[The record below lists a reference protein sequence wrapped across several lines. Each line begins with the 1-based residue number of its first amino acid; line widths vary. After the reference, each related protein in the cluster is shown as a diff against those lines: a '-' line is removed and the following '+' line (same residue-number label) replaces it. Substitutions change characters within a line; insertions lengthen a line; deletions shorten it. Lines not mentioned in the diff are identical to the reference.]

1 MAHHH
6 HHHMPNRGVVL
17 LDGQAL
23 AYSIEKDLKNKI
35 QIITVQ
41 VHKRPKLAVILVGK
55 DPASITYVNMK
66 IKACERVG
74 MDFDLKTLQ
83 ENVTE
88 AELLS
93 LIKDYNTDQ
102 NISGVLVQLPL
113 PRHIDS
119 KMVLEAI
126 DPSKD
131 VDGFHPLNIGKLCTQ
146 KESFLPATPMGVMR
160 LLKHYHIEIK
170 GKDVAIIG
178 ASNIIGKPLSM
189 LMLNA
194 GASVSVCHILTKDI
208 SFYTQNADIVCVGVG
223 KPDLIK
229 ASMLKKGAV
238 VVDIGINH
246 LNDGRI
252 VGDVDFTNAQKVAGF
267 ITPVPKGVGP
277 MTIVSLL
284 ENTLIAFE
292 KQQRKGF

>member
-1 MAHHH
+1 MG
-6 HHHMPNRGVVL
+6 MPNRGVVL

-23 AYSIEKDLKNKI
+23 AYDIEKDLKNKI
-35 QIITVQ
+35 QTITAQ
-41 VHKRPKLAVILVGK
+41 THKSPKLAVILVGK

-66 IKACERVG
+66 IKACQRVG

-83 ENVTE
+83 EDITE

-113 PRHIDS
+113 PRHIDT
-119 KMVLEAI
+119 KMILEAI
-126 DPSKD
+126 DPNKD

>member
-1 MAHHH
+1 
-6 HHHMPNRGVVL
+6 MPNRGVVL

-23 AYSIEKDLKNKI
+23 AYDIEKDLKNKI
-35 QIITVQ
+35 QIISAQT
-41 VHKRPKLAVILVGK
+41 HKSPKLAVILVGK

-83 ENVTE
+83 ENITE
-88 AELLS
+88 ADLLS

-102 NISGVLVQLPL
+102 SISGVLVQLPL
-113 PRHIDS
+113 PKHIDT

-170 GKDVAIIG
+170 GKDVAVIG

-252 VGDVDFTNAQKVAGF
+252 VGDVDFNNAQKVAGF

>member
-1 MAHHH
+1 
-6 HHHMPNRGVVL
+6 MPNRGVVL

-23 AYSIEKDLKNKI
+23 AYDIEKDLKNKI
-35 QIITVQ
+35 QTITAQ
-41 VHKRPKLAVILVGK
+41 THKSPKLAVILVGK

-66 IKACERVG
+66 IKACQRVG

-83 ENVTE
+83 EDITE

-113 PRHIDS
+113 PRHIDT
-119 KMVLEAI
+119 KMILEAI

>member
-1 MAHHH
+1 
-6 HHHMPNRGVVL
+6 MPNRGVVL

-23 AYSIEKDLKNKI
+23 AYNIEKDLKNKI
-35 QIITVQ
+35 QTITAQ
-41 VHKRPKLAVILVGK
+41 THKSPKLAVILVGK

-83 ENVTE
+83 EDITE

-113 PRHIDS
+113 PRHIDT
-119 KMVLEAI
+119 KMILEAI
-126 DPSKD
+126 DPNKD

-160 LLKHYHIEIK
+160 LLEHYHIGIK

>member
-1 MAHHH
+1 
-6 HHHMPNRGVVL
+6 MPNRGVVL

-23 AYSIEKDLKNKI
+23 AYDIEKDLKNKI
-35 QIITVQ
+35 QTITAQ
-41 VHKRPKLAVILVGK
+41 THKRPKLAVILVGK

-66 IKACERVG
+66 IKACQRVG

-113 PRHIDS
+113 PRHIDT

-126 DPSKD
+126 DPNKD
-131 VDGFHPLNIGKLCTQ
+131 VDGFHPLNIGRLCTQ

-170 GKDVAIIG
+170 GKDVAVIG

-252 VGDVDFTNAQKVAGF
+252 VGDVDFNNAQKVAGF

>member
-1 MAHHH
+1 
-6 HHHMPNRGVVL
+6 MPNRGVVL

-23 AYSIEKDLKNKI
+23 AYDIEKDLKNKI
-35 QIITVQ
+35 QTITAQ
-41 VHKRPKLAVILVGK
+41 THKRPKLAVILVGK

-66 IKACERVG
+66 IKACQRVG

-83 ENVTE
+83 ENITE

-113 PRHIDS
+113 PRHIDT
-119 KMVLEAI
+119 KMILEAI

-252 VGDVDFTNAQKVAGF
+252 VGDVDFNNAQKVAGF

>member
-1 MAHHH
+1 MDKGQIS
-6 HHHMPNRGVVL
+6 MPNRGVVL

-23 AYSIEKDLKNKI
+23 ACNIEKDLKNKI
-35 QIITVQ
+35 QIISTQ
-41 VHKRPKLAVILVGK
+41 THKRPKLAVILVGK

-66 IKACERVG
+66 IKACQRVG

-83 ENVTE
+83 EDITE

-252 VGDVDFTNAQKVAGF
+252 VGDVDFNNVQKVAGF

>member
-1 MAHHH
+1 MG
-6 HHHMPNRGVVL
+6 MPNRGVVL
-17 LDGQAL
+17 LDGQVL
-23 AYSIEKDLKNKI
+23 AYNIEKDLKNKI
-35 QIITVQ
+35 QIITAQ
-41 VHKRPKLAVILVGK
+41 THKRPKLAVILVGK

-83 ENVTE
+83 EDITE

-93 LIKDYNTDQ
+93 LIKDYNIDQ

-160 LLKHYHIEIK
+160 LLEHYHIKIK

>member
-1 MAHHH
+1 
-6 HHHMPNRGVVL
+6 MPNRGVVL

-23 AYSIEKDLKNKI
+23 AYNIEKDLKNKI
-35 QIITVQ
+35 QIITAQ
-41 VHKRPKLAVILVGK
+41 THKRPKLAVILVGK

-66 IKACERVG
+66 IKACQRVG

-83 ENVTE
+83 EDITE

-102 NISGVLVQLPL
+102 SISGVLVQLPL

-178 ASNIIGKPLSM
+178 ASNIIGKPLNM

-252 VGDVDFTNAQKVAGF
+252 VGDVDFNNAQKVASF

>member
-1 MAHHH
+1 
-6 HHHMPNRGVVL
+6 MPNRGVVL

-23 AYSIEKDLKNKI
+23 AYDIEKDLKNKI
-35 QIITVQ
+35 QTITAQ
-41 VHKRPKLAVILVGK
+41 THKRPKLAVILVGK

-66 IKACERVG
+66 IKACQRVG

-83 ENVTE
+83 EDITE

-252 VGDVDFTNAQKVAGF
+252 VGDVDFNNAQKVAGF

>member
-1 MAHHH
+1 MDKGQIS
-6 HHHMPNRGVVL
+6 MPNRGVVL
-17 LDGQAL
+17 LDGQVL
-23 AYSIEKDLKNKI
+23 AYDIEKDLKNKI
-35 QIITVQ
+35 QIITAQ
-41 VHKRPKLAVILVGK
+41 THKRPKLAVILVGK

-83 ENVTE
+83 ENITE

-113 PRHIDS
+113 PRHIDT
-119 KMVLEAI
+119 KMILEAI

-160 LLKHYHIEIK
+160 LLEHYHIGIK

-252 VGDVDFTNAQKVAGF
+252 VGDVDFNNAQKVAGF

>member
-1 MAHHH
+1 
-6 HHHMPNRGVVL
+6 MPNRGVVL

-23 AYSIEKDLKNKI
+23 AYDIEKDLKNKI
-35 QIITVQ
+35 QTITAQ
-41 VHKRPKLAVILVGK
+41 THKSPKLAVILVGK

-66 IKACERVG
+66 IKACQRVG

-83 ENVTE
+83 ENITE
-88 AELLS
+88 AKLLS

-113 PRHIDS
+113 PRHIDT
-119 KMVLEAI
+119 KMILEAI
-126 DPSKD
+126 DPNKD

-252 VGDVDFTNAQKVAGF
+252 VGDVDFNNVQKVAGF

>member
-1 MAHHH
+1 MS
-6 HHHMPNRGVVL
+6 MPNRGVVL

-23 AYSIEKDLKNKI
+23 ACNIEKDLKNKI
-35 QIITVQ
+35 QIISTQ
-41 VHKRPKLAVILVGK
+41 THKRPKLAVILVGK

-66 IKACERVG
+66 IKACQRVG

-83 ENVTE
+83 EDITE

-113 PRHIDS
+113 PRHIDT

-126 DPSKD
+126 DPNKD

-160 LLKHYHIEIK
+160 LLEHYHIGIK

>member
-1 MAHHH
+1 
-6 HHHMPNRGVVL
+6 MPNRGVVL

-23 AYSIEKDLKNKI
+23 ADNMEKDLKNKI
-35 QIITVQ
+35 QIITAQ
-41 VHKRPKLAVILVGK
+41 THKRPKLAVILVGK

-66 IKACERVG
+66 IKACQRVG

-83 ENVTE
+83 EDITE

-113 PRHIDS
+113 PRHIDT
-119 KMVLEAI
+119 KMILEAI

-170 GKDVAIIG
+170 GKDVAVIG

-252 VGDVDFTNAQKVAGF
+252 VGDVDFNNAQKVAGF

>member
-1 MAHHH
+1 
-6 HHHMPNRGVVL
+6 MPNRGVVL

-23 AYSIEKDLKNKI
+23 AYDIEKDLKNKI
-35 QIITVQ
+35 QIITTQ
-41 VHKRPKLAVILVGK
+41 THKRPKLAVILVGK

-74 MDFDLKTLQ
+74 MDFDLKTLK
-83 ENVTE
+83 ENITE
-88 AELLS
+88 AKLLS

-102 NISGVLVQLPL
+102 SISGVLVQLPL
-113 PRHIDS
+113 PRHIDT

-160 LLKHYHIEIK
+160 LLEHYHIGIK

-252 VGDVDFTNAQKVAGF
+252 VGDVDFNNAQKVAGF

>member
-1 MAHHH
+1 MG
-6 HHHMPNRGVVL
+6 MPNRGVVL

-23 AYSIEKDLKNKI
+23 AYDIEKDLKNKI
-35 QIITVQ
+35 QTITAQ
-41 VHKRPKLAVILVGK
+41 THKSPKLAVILVGK

-66 IKACERVG
+66 IKACQRVG

-83 ENVTE
+83 ENITE

-102 NISGVLVQLPL
+102 SISGVLVQLPL

-277 MTIVSLL
+277 MTIASLL

>member
-1 MAHHH
+1 
-6 HHHMPNRGVVL
+6 MPNRGVVL

-23 AYSIEKDLKNKI
+23 AYDIEKDLKNKI
-35 QIITVQ
+35 QTITAQ
-41 VHKRPKLAVILVGK
+41 THKRPKLAVILVGK

-66 IKACERVG
+66 IKACQRVG

-83 ENVTE
+83 EDITE

-119 KMVLEAI
+119 KMILEAI
-126 DPSKD
+126 DPNKD

-252 VGDVDFTNAQKVAGF
+252 VGDVDFNNAQKVAGF

>member
-1 MAHHH
+1 MG
-6 HHHMPNRGVVL
+6 MPNRGVVL

-23 AYSIEKDLKNKI
+23 AYNIEKDLKNKI
-35 QIITVQ
+35 QTITAQ
-41 VHKRPKLAVILVGK
+41 THKSPKLAVILVGK

-83 ENVTE
+83 ENITE

-113 PRHIDS
+113 PRHIDT
-119 KMVLEAI
+119 KMILEAI
-126 DPSKD
+126 DPNKD

>member
-1 MAHHH
+1 MDKGQIS
-6 HHHMPNRGVVL
+6 MPNRGVVL
-17 LDGQAL
+17 LDGQVL
-23 AYSIEKDLKNKI
+23 AYDIEKDLKNKI
-35 QIITVQ
+35 QIISAQT
-41 VHKRPKLAVILVGK
+41 HKRPKLAVILVGK

-66 IKACERVG
+66 IKACQRVG

-83 ENVTE
+83 EDITE

-170 GKDVAIIG
+170 GKDVAVIG

-252 VGDVDFTNAQKVAGF
+252 VGDVDFRNAQKVAGF

>member
-1 MAHHH
+1 MG
-6 HHHMPNRGVVL
+6 MPNRGVVL

-23 AYSIEKDLKNKI
+23 AYDIEKDLKNKI
-35 QIITVQ
+35 QTITAQ
-41 VHKRPKLAVILVGK
+41 THKSPKLAVILVGK
-55 DPASITYVNMK
+55 DPASITYINMK

-83 ENVTE
+83 ENITE

-93 LIKDYNTDQ
+93 FIKDYNTDQ

-113 PRHIDS
+113 PRHIDT
-119 KMVLEAI
+119 KMILEAI
-126 DPSKD
+126 DPNKD

>member
-1 MAHHH
+1 
-6 HHHMPNRGVVL
+6 MPNRGVVL

-23 AYSIEKDLKNKI
+23 AYDIEKDLKNKI
-35 QIITVQ
+35 QIITAQ
-41 VHKRPKLAVILVGK
+41 THKRPKLAVILVGK

-83 ENVTE
+83 ENITE

-252 VGDVDFTNAQKVAGF
+252 VGDVDFNNAQKVAGF

>member
-1 MAHHH
+1 MDKGQIS
-6 HHHMPNRGVVL
+6 MPNRGVVL

-23 AYSIEKDLKNKI
+23 ACNIEKDLKNKI
-35 QIITVQ
+35 QIISTQ
-41 VHKRPKLAVILVGK
+41 THKRPKLAVILVGK

-66 IKACERVG
+66 IKACQRVG

-83 ENVTE
+83 EDITE

-113 PRHIDS
+113 PRHIDT

-126 DPSKD
+126 DPNKD

-160 LLKHYHIEIK
+160 LLEHYHIGIK

>member
-1 MAHHH
+1 
-6 HHHMPNRGVVL
+6 MPNRGVVL

-23 AYSIEKDLKNKI
+23 AYDIEKDLKHKI
-35 QIITVQ
+35 QVIHTQ
-41 VHKRPKLAVILVGK
+41 THKRPKLAVILVGK

-66 IKACERVG
+66 IKACQRVG

-83 ENVTE
+83 EDITE

-119 KMVLEAI
+119 KMILEAI

-160 LLKHYHIEIK
+160 LLEHYHIGIK

-252 VGDVDFTNAQKVAGF
+252 VGDVDFNNAQKVAGF

>member
-1 MAHHH
+1 MDKGQIS
-6 HHHMPNRGVVL
+6 MPNRGVVL

-23 AYSIEKDLKNKI
+23 AYNIEKDLKNKI
-35 QIITVQ
+35 QTITVQ
-41 VHKRPKLAVILVGK
+41 THKSPKLAVILVGK

-66 IKACERVG
+66 IKACQRVG

-83 ENVTE
+83 ENITE
-88 AELLS
+88 AKLLS

-113 PRHIDS
+113 PRHIDT
-119 KMVLEAI
+119 KMILEAI
-126 DPSKD
+126 DPNKD

-160 LLKHYHIEIK
+160 LLEHYHIGIK

>member
-1 MAHHH
+1 MG
-6 HHHMPNRGVVL
+6 MPNRGVVL

-23 AYSIEKDLKNKI
+23 AYDIEKDLKNKI
-35 QIITVQ
+35 QTITAQ
-41 VHKRPKLAVILVGK
+41 THKSPKLAVILVGK

-83 ENVTE
+83 EDITE

-119 KMVLEAI
+119 KMILEAI

-252 VGDVDFTNAQKVAGF
+252 VGDVDFNNAQKVAGF

-277 MTIVSLL
+277 MTIISLL

>member
-1 MAHHH
+1 MDKGQIS
-6 HHHMPNRGVVL
+6 MPNRGVVL

-23 AYSIEKDLKNKI
+23 AYDIEKDLKNKI
-35 QIITVQ
+35 QIITTQ
-41 VHKRPKLAVILVGK
+41 THKRPKLAVILVGK

-83 ENVTE
+83 ENITE
-88 AELLS
+88 AKLLS

-113 PRHIDS
+113 PRHIDT
-119 KMVLEAI
+119 KMILEAI

-160 LLKHYHIEIK
+160 LLEHYHIGIK

-252 VGDVDFTNAQKVAGF
+252 VGDVDFNNAQKVAGF

>member
-1 MAHHH
+1 
-6 HHHMPNRGVVL
+6 MPNRGVVL

-23 AYSIEKDLKNKI
+23 AYDIEKDLKHKI
-35 QIITVQ
+35 QIIHTQ
-41 VHKRPKLAVILVGK
+41 THKRPKLAVILVGK

-83 ENVTE
+83 EDITE
-88 AELLS
+88 AKLLS

-119 KMVLEAI
+119 KMILEAI

-208 SFYTQNADIVCVGVG
+208 SFYTKNADIVCVGVG

-252 VGDVDFTNAQKVAGF
+252 VGDVDFNNVQKVAGF

>member
-1 MAHHH
+1 
-6 HHHMPNRGVVL
+6 MPNRGVVL

-23 AYSIEKDLKNKI
+23 AYDIEKDLKNKI
-35 QIITVQ
+35 QTITAQ
-41 VHKRPKLAVILVGK
+41 THKSPKLAVILVGK

-66 IKACERVG
+66 IKACQRVG

-83 ENVTE
+83 EDITE

-119 KMVLEAI
+119 KMILEAI

-194 GASVSVCHILTKDI
+194 RASVSVCHILTKDI

>member
-1 MAHHH
+1 MDKGQIS
-6 HHHMPNRGVVL
+6 MPNRGVVL

-23 AYSIEKDLKNKI
+23 AYDIEKDLKNKI
-35 QIITVQ
+35 QIMVAQT
-41 VHKRPKLAVILVGK
+41 HKRPKLAVILVGK

-66 IKACERVG
+66 IKACQRVG

-83 ENVTE
+83 ENITE
-88 AELLS
+88 ADLLS

-223 KPDLIK
+223 KPDLVK

-252 VGDVDFTNAQKVAGF
+252 MGDVDFTNAQKVAGF

>member
-1 MAHHH
+1 
-6 HHHMPNRGVVL
+6 MPNRGVVL
-17 LDGQAL
+17 LDGQVL
-23 AYSIEKDLKNKI
+23 AYDIEKDLKNKI
-35 QIITVQ
+35 QIITAQ
-41 VHKRPKLAVILVGK
+41 THKRPKLAVILVGK

-66 IKACERVG
+66 IKACQRVG

-83 ENVTE
+83 EDITE

-160 LLKHYHIEIK
+160 LLRHYHIEIK

-252 VGDVDFTNAQKVAGF
+252 VGDVDFNNAQKVAGF

>member
-1 MAHHH
+1 
-6 HHHMPNRGVVL
+6 MPNRGVVL

-23 AYSIEKDLKNKI
+23 ADNIERDLKNKI
-35 QIITVQ
+35 QIITAQ
-41 VHKRPKLAVILVGK
+41 THKRPKLAVILVGK

-66 IKACERVG
+66 IKACQRVG

-83 ENVTE
+83 ENITE

-119 KMVLEAI
+119 KIILEAI

-170 GKDVAIIG
+170 GKDVAVIG

-252 VGDVDFTNAQKVAGF
+252 VGDVDFNNAQKVAGF

>member
-1 MAHHH
+1 MS
-6 HHHMPNRGVVL
+6 MPNRGVVL

-23 AYSIEKDLKNKI
+23 AYDIEKDLKNKI
-35 QIITVQ
+35 QTITAQ
-41 VHKRPKLAVILVGK
+41 THKRPKLAVILVGK

-66 IKACERVG
+66 IKACQRVG

-83 ENVTE
+83 ENITE
-88 AELLS
+88 AKLLS

-113 PRHIDS
+113 PRHIDT
-119 KMVLEAI
+119 KMILEAI

-252 VGDVDFTNAQKVAGF
+252 VGDVDFNNAQKVAGF

>member
-1 MAHHH
+1 
-6 HHHMPNRGVVL
+6 MPNRGVVL

-23 AYSIEKDLKNKI
+23 AHNIEKDLKHKI
-35 QIITVQ
+35 QIITAQ
-41 VHKRPKLAVILVGK
+41 THKSPKLAVILVGK

-88 AELLS
+88 AKLLS

-119 KMVLEAI
+119 KMILEAI

>member
-1 MAHHH
+1 
-6 HHHMPNRGVVL
+6 MPNGGVVL

-23 AYSIEKDLKNKI
+23 AYDIEKDLKNKI
-35 QIITVQ
+35 QIITAQ
-41 VHKRPKLAVILVGK
+41 THKRPKLAVILVGK

-83 ENVTE
+83 ENITE
-88 AELLS
+88 AKLLS

-113 PRHIDS
+113 PRHIDT

-252 VGDVDFTNAQKVAGF
+252 VGDVDFNNAQKVAGF

>member
-1 MAHHH
+1 MDKGQIS
-6 HHHMPNRGVVL
+6 MPNRGVVL

-23 AYSIEKDLKNKI
+23 AYDIEKDLKNKI
-35 QIITVQ
+35 QIITTQ
-41 VHKRPKLAVILVGK
+41 THKRPKLAVILVGK

-66 IKACERVG
+66 IKACQRVG

-83 ENVTE
+83 EDITE

-252 VGDVDFTNAQKVAGF
+252 VGDVDFNNAQKVAGF

>member
-1 MAHHH
+1 
-6 HHHMPNRGVVL
+6 MPNRGVVL

-23 AYSIEKDLKNKI
+23 AYDIEKDLKNKI
-35 QIITVQ
+35 QIITAQ
-41 VHKRPKLAVILVGK
+41 THKRPKLAVILVGK

-83 ENVTE
+83 ENITE
-88 AELLS
+88 AKLLS

-113 PRHIDS
+113 PRHIDT

-252 VGDVDFTNAQKVAGF
+252 VGDVDFNNAQKVAGF

>member
-1 MAHHH
+1 
-6 HHHMPNRGVVL
+6 MPNRGVVL

-23 AYSIEKDLKNKI
+23 ADNIEKDLKNKI
-35 QIITVQ
+35 QIISTQ
-41 VHKRPKLAVILVGK
+41 THKRPKLAVILVGK

-66 IKACERVG
+66 IKACQRVG

-83 ENVTE
+83 EDITE

-113 PRHIDS
+113 SRHIDS
-119 KMVLEAI
+119 KMILEAI

>member
-1 MAHHH
+1 
-6 HHHMPNRGVVL
+6 MPNRGVVL
-17 LDGQAL
+17 LDGQEL
-23 AYSIEKDLKNKI
+23 AYNIEKDLKNKI
-35 QIITVQ
+35 QIITAQ
-41 VHKRPKLAVILVGK
+41 THKRPKLAVILVGK

-66 IKACERVG
+66 IKACQRVG

-83 ENVTE
+83 EDITE
-88 AELLS
+88 ADLLS

-119 KMVLEAI
+119 KMILEAI
-126 DPSKD
+126 DPNKD

-252 VGDVDFTNAQKVAGF
+252 VGDVDFNNAQKVAGF

>member
-1 MAHHH
+1 
-6 HHHMPNRGVVL
+6 MPNRGVVL

-23 AYSIEKDLKNKI
+23 AYDIEKDLKNKI
-35 QIITVQ
+35 QTITAQ
-41 VHKRPKLAVILVGK
+41 THKRPKLAVILVGK

-83 ENVTE
+83 ENITE

-126 DPSKD
+126 DPNKD

-160 LLKHYHIEIK
+160 LLKHYHIGIK
-170 GKDVAIIG
+170 GKDVAVIG

-252 VGDVDFTNAQKVAGF
+252 VGDVDFNNAQKVAGF